1 MSRFSPPDPAAPLGG
16 RYALGRLL
24 GEGAFAVTYLA
35 EDLVLGRLV
44 AVKVLRARY
53 GSDPAAAARF
63 EREARAAASVSSP
76 YIVDVF
82 DYGTADGASYIVLQ
96 YVPGPTLR
104 DLIDQAGRLAPRDAV
119 RVAVDVLHG
128 LAVIHRAGIIHR
140 DVKPH
145 NVLID
150 QNGTARITDFGVALW
165 SGTET
170 LTSHGLA
177 VGTAVYMAPE
187 QAQGAEV
194 TETADL
200 YAVGVLLYEML
211 TGRPPFHADNPTALM
226 LAHVQQAPR
235 LPTDVVPELTIPPAL
250 QNEVMEA
257 LAKDPRDRRQSAQAM
272 ATALA
277 AAASEIG
284 APARSA
290 AGPSSSDATTASI
303 PSLGRTPAASA
314 TQADAATV
322 AAPARRV
329 RTGLSRAW
337 LGPLALLLIALVML
351 GFVTLNGGFA
361 GLVGGPAT
369 EPAADGNLAVVVD
382 DTPAPTLTPA
392 PAAPTIMSEPA
403 AAPTTLPT
411 TTSRSLFPTRPAGA
425 APTISQ
431 SIATEPVAPTPTPMP
446 ETPTPTLPATE
457 QPTASP
463 PTPTTE
469 SIAPTVVAQ
478 QPIADPS
485 AIQFAASEWQGALPA
500 DPSFGRDAVALF
512 GAEGASA
519 RAALRFELAEAP
531 TSDMVLTIT
540 GLGDETGLAFP
551 YGIEVNGYYAGQ
563 SNKAFANW
571 DPAGDGLDGEA
582 ATWDQIPIRFSSEF
596 FVAGTNEIAIISLSP
611 GDYDD
616 RQPYLLL
623 AEATLG
629 PG

>member
-16 RYALGRLL
+16 RYALGRPL

-82 DYGTADGASYIVLQ
+82 DYGTAEGASYIVLQ

-119 RVAVDVLHG
+119 RIAVDVLRG

-150 QNGTARITDFGVALW
+150 QNGTARVTDFGVALW

-200 YAVGVLLYEML
+200 YAVGVMLYEML
-211 TGRPPFHADNPTALM
+211 TGRPPFRADNPTTLM
-226 LAHVQQAPR
+226 LAHVQQAPP
-235 LPTDVVPELTIPPAL
+235 LPTAVVPELTIPPAL
-250 QNEVMEA
+250 QDEVMQA

-284 APARSA
+284 ATHHGA
-290 AGPSSSDATTASI
+290 AGPSSSEATTASI
-303 PSLGRTPAASA
+303 PSLGRRVAAA
-314 TQADAATV
+314 TRADAATV

-329 RTGLSRAW
+329 RAGLSRAW
-337 LGPLALLLIALVML
+337 LGPLALLLVALVML
-351 GFVTLNGGFA
+351 GFVTLSGGFS
-361 GLVGGPAT
+361 GLIGGPAT
-369 EPAADGNLAVVVD
+369 EPADDGNLAVVVD
-382 DTPAPTLTPA
+382 DTPAPTMTPA
-392 PAAPTIMSEPA
+392 PAAPTTPPQPA
-403 AAPTTLPT
+403 APPTALPT
-411 TTSRSLFPTRPAGA
+411 TTSQSLFPTRPAGA
-425 APTISQ
+425 VPTVSQ
-431 SIATEPVAPTPTPMP
+431 SIATEPVAPTPTPLP
-446 ETPTPTLPATE
+446 ETPTPPPPATE
-457 QPTASP
+457 LPTAIP

-469 SIAPTVVAQ
+469 SIAPTEVAQ

-485 AIQFAASEWQGALPA
+485 AIQFPASDWEGALPA
-500 DPSFGRDAVALF
+500 DPAFGRDAVALF
-512 GAEGASA
+512 GAEGPSA
-519 RAALRFELAEAP
+519 RAVLRFELAEAP
-531 TSDMVLTIT
+531 SGNMVLTIT
-540 GLGDETGLAFP
+540 GLGDESGLVFP
-551 YGIEVNGYYAGQ
+551 FGIEVNGYYAGQ
-563 SNKAFANW
+563 GTSAFDNW
-571 DPAGDGLDGEA
+571 QPGRDGVNGEQ
-582 ATWDQIPIRFSSEF
+582 ATWDQVRFALPPEIF
-596 FVAGTNEIAIISLSP
+596 QAGLNEIAIVSLSP

-616 RQPYLLL
+616 RAPYLLL
-623 AEATLG
+623 AEATLE